1 MMAEGRDPEKMH
13 IFGNAEKHMFREI
26 VKRDPAMAEAW
37 LAFPDDSE
45 DLPPFIE
52 DDDPYIWK
60 RTTWVYGR
68 GESPAEAFSDLVRRV
83 EEITKEEGGR

>member
-1 MMAEGRDPEKMH
+1 MEKEYWTNADGWLRDYFPTT
-13 IFGNAEKHMFREI
+13 I
-26 VKRDPAMAEAW
+26 VRDRYDGCHSGGAW

-45 DLPPFIE
+45 YLPPFIE

-68 GESPAEAFSDLVRRV
+68 GESPGEAFSDLVRRV